1 MAQLTPM
8 MTQYLQ
14 IHEEVPD
21 ALLFFRMG
29 DFYEMFFDDALTASR
44 ELEIALTGRDCG
56 LEERAPMCGVPHH
69 AAQNYITR
77 LVEKGYKVAIC
88 EQMEDPKEAKGI
100 VRREII
106 RVISPGTISEGK
118 LLESKKN
125 NYLMALFLEN
135 NTLGLA
141 SLDVSTGD
149 FYVTQITAKTREQ
162 WLSQLSDEIGR
173 LLPAEVIL
181 NPALFKDTQA
191 LAMIENSFG
200 ILASLYPEK
209 YFSVKNGS
217 KRITD
222 QFQVFALGALDL
234 ERRDHAIAAAGALLL
249 YLDETQ
255 KRALTHI
262 KTIRYYNSKDYM
274 VLDLSTR
281 RNLELTQ
288 TLRTLEK
295 KGSLLGVLDK
305 TITAMGGRTLRR
317 WVEAPL
323 LNRDA
328 ILERQGGVLA
338 FYSNAAHL
346 PAFKTI
352 MTKVYD
358 LERLCGK
365 LAFGTINPRDLLALK
380 QSLGALPRIQ
390 DFVALLGS
398 EKLRSLFDHD
408 ELLTDVW
415 EQIDK
420 SIDEQ
425 APIVLKDGHVI
436 KTGFHQ
442 EIDEFRE
449 AAEKGQDWIRDL
461 ECRER
466 ERTGI
471 KNLKVKYN
479 RIFGYF
485 IEVTK
490 SNFDQVPEDYI
501 RKQTLANAERYFTPE
516 LKEMENKILGAQ
528 EGLLRCETQV
538 FQEIRDG
545 LLAEIP
551 RIQQKAREVAE
562 LDAIYAL
569 ATVALQNRY
578 VCPEIMEDD
587 TLMIQN
593 GRHPVVEDMIGTNHF
608 IGNDCLLNQ
617 DDQRML
623 IITGPNMAGKSTFI
637 RQVAIITLMAQI
649 GSFVPADAAAIGV
662 VDRIFTRVGASDDLA
677 SGQSTF
683 MVEMTEVANILKNA
697 TSRSLVIL
705 DEIGRGTSTFDG
717 ISIAWAVVEYLHNED
732 SIGAKTLFATHYHE
746 LTELET
752 LKSGIKNFSIRLKE
766 TPDGVIFLR
775 KIIPGPADQSYGIE
789 VAKLAGF
796 PAGVT
801 RRAQEILGHL
811 ESGEDTYRQELLVAE
826 PTVLSG
832 GKGAQ
837 LNFFDVAKAMTAEEE
852 AALGV
857 IREMNINEMSPIEVM
872 NEIDQLRKKLNDR
885 RKYEN

>member
-8 MTQYLQ
+8 MMQYLQ

-21 ALLFFRMG
+21 ALLFFRLG

-88 EQMEDPKEAKGI
+88 EQVEDPKDAKGI

-106 RVISPGTISEGK
+106 RIISPGTISDGK

-125 NYLMALFLEN
+125 NYLMALYLEKN
-135 NTLGLA
+135 ALGIA

-149 FYVTQITAKTREQ
+149 FFVTQIEAKTREQ
-162 WLSQLSDEIGR
+162 WTAQLSDELGR

-181 NPALFKDTQA
+181 NSAMFKDEQA
-191 LAMIENSFG
+191 LGLVENRFG

-209 YFSVKNGS
+209 YFNVKNGS
-217 KRITD
+217 KRITE
-222 QFQVFALGALDL
+222 QFNVFTLGALDL
-234 ERRDHAIAAAGALLL
+234 EHREYAIAAAGALLQ

-255 KRALTHI
+255 KRVLTHI
-262 KTIRYYNSKDYM
+262 KTVRYYNCNDFM

-288 TLRTLEK
+288 TLRTLDK

-305 TITAMGGRTLRR
+305 TVTAMGGRTLRR

-323 LNRDA
+323 LNKAR
-328 ILERQGGVLA
+328 ILERQGCVEA
-338 FYSNAAHL
+338 FFTNAAHL
-346 PAFKTI
+346 PNFKNI
-352 MTKVYD
+352 MTRVYD

-365 LAFGTINPRDLLALK
+365 LSFGTINPKDLLALK
-380 QSLGALPRIQ
+380 QSLSTLPLIK
-390 DFVALLGS
+390 DFVELLDS
-398 EKLRSLFDHD
+398 DKLYHLFDTD
-408 ELLTDVW
+408 DLLTDIW
-415 EQIDK
+415 EYIEK
-420 SIDEQ
+420 SIDDE
-425 APIVLKDGHVI
+425 APMVIKDGHVI
-436 KTGFHQ
+436 KSGFHH
-442 EIDEFRE
+442 EIDAFRE
-449 AAEKGQDWIRDL
+449 AAEKGQDWIREL

-490 SNFDQVPEDYI
+490 SNLAQVPEDYI

-538 FQEIRDG
+538 FQEIRDE
-545 LLAEIP
+545 LLKEIP
-551 RIQQKAREVAE
+551 RVQQKAREVAE
-562 LDAIYAL
+562 LDAIYSL
-569 ATVALQNRY
+569 ASVAITNHY
-578 VCPEIMEDD
+578 VCPQITEDK
-587 TLMIQN
+587 IVQIYN
-593 GRHPVVEDMIGTNHF
+593 GRHPVVEDMVGNQHF
-608 IGNDCLLNQ
+608 IGNDCTIND

-637 RQVAIITLMAQI
+637 RQVAIITLLAQI
-649 GSFVPADAAAIGV
+649 GSFVPADSASIGV

-697 TSRSLVIL
+697 TNRSLVIL

-752 LKSGIKNFSIRLKE
+752 LKPGIKNFSIRLKD

-796 PAGVT
+796 PAAVT

-811 ESGEDTYRQELLVAE
+811 ESGEDTYRQELLVKE
-826 PTVLSG
+826 PPVLVG
-832 GKGAQ
+832 GKGNQ
-837 LNFFDVAKAMTAEEE
+837 LNFFDVAKSMTPEEE
-852 AALGV
+852 AALGI
-857 IREMNINEMSPIEVM
+857 IRDLKIDEMSPIEVM
-872 NEIDQLRKKLNDR
+872 NVIDQLRKKI
-885 RKYEN
+885 

>member
-21 ALLFFRMG
+21 ALLFFRLG
-29 DFYEMFFDDALTASR
+29 DFYEMFFDDALKASR

-56 LEERAPMCGVPHH
+56 LEERAPMCGVPYH

-88 EQMEDPKEAKGI
+88 EQMEDPKDAKGI
-100 VRREII
+100 VKREII

-125 NYLMALFLEN
+125 NYLMTLYLEN
-135 NTLGLA
+135 DGLGVA

-149 FYVTQITAKTREQ
+149 FFVTEIKGKTKEQ
-162 WLSQLSDEIGR
+162 WLSQLSDELGR

-181 NPALFKDTQA
+181 NPALFKDPQA
-191 LAMIENSFG
+191 LGLIENRFG

-209 YFSVKNGS
+209 YFNIKNGS
-217 KRITD
+217 KRLLE
-222 QFQVFALGALDL
+222 QFDVYALGALDL
-234 ERRDHAIAAAGALLL
+234 ERRDHAIAAAGALLG

-255 KRALTHI
+255 KRVLTHI
-262 KTIRYYNSKDYM
+262 KTVRYYNSRDYM

-295 KGSLLGVLDK
+295 RGSLLGVLDK
-305 TITAMGGRTLRR
+305 TVTAMGGRTLRR

-323 LNRDA
+323 LNSAA
-328 ILERQGGVLA
+328 ILERQGCVTA
-338 FYSNAAHL
+338 FYDNSSRL
-346 PAFKTI
+346 PEFKA
-352 MTKVYD
+352 MLTKVYD

-365 LAFGTINPRDLLALK
+365 LSFGSINPKDLLALK
-380 QSLGALPRIQ
+380 QSLAALPLISGFL
-390 DFVALLGS
+390 DSFDS
-398 EKLRSLFDHD
+398 EKLMYLFDKED
-408 ELLTDVW
+408 LITDVW
-415 EQIDK
+415 ELIERAID
-420 SIDEQ
+420 DE
-425 APIVLKDGHVI
+425 APMVLKDGHVI
-436 KTGFHQ
+436 KTGYHP

-449 AAEKGQDWIRDL
+449 ATEKGQDWIRNL

-466 ERTGI
+466 EKTGI

-479 RIFGYF
+479 RVFGYF
-485 IEVTK
+485 IEVTR
-490 SNFDQVPEDYI
+490 SNFSQVPEEYI

-516 LKEMENKILGAQ
+516 LKDMENKILGAQ

-538 FQEIRDG
+538 FQEIRDD
-545 LLAEIP
+545 LLTQIP
-551 RIQQKAREVAE
+551 RIQKKAKEVAQ
-562 LDAIYAL
+562 LDAIYSL
-569 ATVALQNRY
+569 ATVALHNHF
-578 VCPEIMEDD
+578 VCPEISDD
-587 TLMIQN
+587 KAIVITN
-593 GRHPVVEDMIGTNHF
+593 GRHPVVEEMIGFDHF
-608 IGNDCLLNQ
+608 IGNDCTLDN
-617 DDQRML
+617 DEQRML
-623 IITGPNMAGKSTFI
+623 LITGPNMAGKSTFI

-649 GSFVPADAAAIGV
+649 GSFVPAEAANIGV

-697 TSRSLVIL
+697 TEKSLVIL

-717 ISIAWAVVEYLHNED
+717 ISIAWAVVEHLHNQQT
-732 SIGAKTLFATHYHE
+732 IGAKTLFATHYHE
-746 LTELET
+746 LTELES
-752 LKSGIKNFSIRLKE
+752 LKPGIKNFSIRLKD

-801 RRAQEILGHL
+801 RRAREILGHL
-811 ESGEDTYRQELLVAE
+811 EAGEDTYRQELLVTE
-826 PTVLSG
+826 PPMLSG
-832 GKGAQ
+832 EKGNQ
-837 LNFFDVAKAMTAEEE
+837 LNFFEIAQGMTKEEEE
-852 AALGV
+852 ALGT
-857 IREMNINEMSPIEVM
+857 IRDLKIEEMTPMEVM
-872 NEIDQLRKKLNDR
+872 NVVYQLREKI
-885 RKYEN
+885 

>member
-1 MAQLTPM
+1 MAELTPM
-8 MTQYLQ
+8 MIQYLK

-21 ALLFFRMG
+21 ALLFFRLG
-29 DFYEMFFDDALTASR
+29 DFYEMFFDDALKASR

-56 LEERAPMCGVPHH
+56 LDERAPMCGVPYH
-69 AAQNYITR
+69 AAQTYITR

-100 VRREII
+100 VKREII

-125 NYLMALFLEN
+125 NYLMTLYLDN
-135 NTLGLA
+135 NCLGVA

-149 FYVTQITAKTREQ
+149 FFVTEMKGKNKEQ
-162 WLSQLSDEIGR
+162 WMAQLSDELGR

-181 NPALFKDTQA
+181 NPELFKDPQA
-191 LAMIENSFG
+191 LGLIENNFG

-209 YFSVKNGS
+209 YFNIRNGG
-217 KRITD
+217 KRIIE
-222 QFQVFALGALDL
+222 QFDVFALGALDL
-234 ERRDHAIAAAGALLL
+234 ERRDHAVAAAGALLG
-249 YLDETQ
+249 YLDATQ

-295 KGSLLGVLDK
+295 RGSLLGVLDK
-305 TITAMGGRTLRR
+305 TVTAMGGRTLRR

-323 LNRDA
+323 LKTEG
-328 ILERQGGVLA
+328 IFERQGCVDA
-338 FYSNAAHL
+338 FYHNAPRL
-346 PAFKTI
+346 PEFKTI
-352 MTKVYD
+352 LTKVYD

-365 LAFGTINPRDLLALK
+365 LSFGSINPKDLLALK
-380 QSLGALPRIQ
+380 QSLGALPLIK
-390 DFVALLGS
+390 DFIDTIDS
-398 EKLRSLFDHD
+398 EKLQQLFDKED
-408 ELLTDVW
+408 ILEDIW
-415 EQIDK
+415 DYIDK
-420 SIDEQ
+420 AIDDD
-425 APIVLKDGHVI
+425 APMVLKDGHVI

-449 AAEKGQDWIRDL
+449 ATDKGQDWIRDL
-461 ECRER
+461 ECREK
-466 ERTGI
+466 ENTGI

-485 IEVTK
+485 IEITK
-490 SNFDQVPEDYI
+490 SNLSQVPEEYI
-501 RKQTLANAERYFTPE
+501 RKQTLSNAERYFTPE
-516 LKEMENKILGAQ
+516 LKDMENKILGAQ
-528 EGLLRCETQV
+528 EGLLRCETEI
-538 FQEIRDG
+538 FQKIREQ
-545 LLAEIP
+545 LLKEIP
-551 RIQQKAREVAE
+551 RIQKKAREVAE
-562 LDAIYAL
+562 LDAIYSL
-569 ATVALQNRY
+569 ATVAQQNHY
-578 VCPEIMEDD
+578 VCPKIVDEKTIFIE
-587 TLMIQN
+587 N
-593 GRHPVVEDMIGTNHF
+593 GRHPVVEEMIGSDHF
-608 IGNDCLLNQ
+608 IGNDCTLNN

-649 GSFVPADAAAIGV
+649 GSFVPADAATIGV

-697 TSRSLVIL
+697 TDKSLVIL

-717 ISIAWAVVEYLHNED
+717 ISIAWAVVEFLHNED
-732 SIGAKTLFATHYHE
+732 NIGAKTLFATHYHE
-746 LTELET
+746 LTELES
-752 LKSGIKNFSIRLKE
+752 LKPGIKNFSIRLKE

-775 KIIPGPADQSYGIE
+775 KIISGPADQSYGIE

-796 PAGVT
+796 PTRVT
-801 RRAQEILGHL
+801 QRAQEILGHL
-811 ESGEDTYRQELLVAE
+811 ESGENTYRQELLVTE
-826 PTVLSG
+826 PPMLSG
-832 GKGAQ
+832 GKGSQ
-837 LNFFDVAKAMTAEEE
+837 LNFFDVTKSMTDDEE
-852 AALGV
+852 AALSTL
-857 IREMNINEMSPIEVM
+857 RDLKMDEMSPIEVM
-872 NEIDQLRKKLNDR
+872 NVIYQLREKI
-885 RKYEN
+885 

>member
-14 IHEEVPD
+14 LHEEVPD
-21 ALLFFRMG
+21 ALLFFRLG

-56 LEERAPMCGVPHH
+56 LDERAPMCGVPHH

-88 EQMEDPKEAKGI
+88 EQVEDPKEAKGI

-135 NTLGLA
+135 NQLGLA

-149 FYVTQITAKTREQ
+149 FYVTQIEAKSREQ
-162 WLSQLSDEIGR
+162 WLSHLSDEIGR

-181 NPALFKDTQA
+181 NSALFKDNQA
-191 LAMIENSFG
+191 LAMIENTFG

-209 YFSVKNGS
+209 YFSVKSGS

-222 QFQVFALGALDL
+222 QFKVFALGALDL
-234 ERRDHAIAAAGALLL
+234 ERREHAIAAAGALLL

-262 KTIRYYNSKDYM
+262 KTIRYYNSRDYM

-305 TITAMGGRTLRR
+305 TVTAMGGRTLRR

-328 ILERQGGVLA
+328 ILQRQAGVAA
-338 FYSNAAHL
+338 FYHNAAQL
-346 PAFKTI
+346 PTFKTI

-380 QSLGALPRIQ
+380 QSLGALPLIR
-390 DFVALLGS
+390 DFVALLDS
-398 EKLRSLFDHD
+398 EQLASLFDPTD
-408 ELLTDVW
+408 LLTDIW
-415 EQIDK
+415 TQIEK
-420 SIDEQ
+420 SIDDQ
-425 APIVLKDGHVI
+425 APLVLKDGHVI
-436 KTGFHQ
+436 KSGYHQ

-479 RIFGYF
+479 RVFGYF
-485 IEVTK
+485 IEITK

-538 FQEIRDG
+538 FLEIRDG

-551 RIQQKAREVAE
+551 RIQDKARQVAE
-562 LDAIYAL
+562 LDAIYSL
-569 ATVALQNRY
+569 ASVALQNRY
-578 VCPEIMEDD
+578 VCPEITTDK
-587 TLMIQN
+587 TLLIQN

-608 IGNDCLLNQ
+608 IGNDCRLNQ

-697 TSRSLVIL
+697 SSRSLVIL

-717 ISIAWAVVEYLHNED
+717 ISIAWAVVEYLHNDD

-746 LTELET
+746 LTELES
-752 LKSGIKNFSIRLKE
+752 LKPGIKNYSIRLKE

-796 PAGVT
+796 PAGVI

-811 ESGEDTYRQELLVAE
+811 ESGEDTYRQELLVKE
-826 PTVLSG
+826 PPILDG
-832 GKGAQ
+832 GKGDQ
-837 LNFFDVAKAMTAEEE
+837 LNFFDVAKRMTAEEE

-857 IREMNINEMSPIEVM
+857 IRDLKINEMSPIEVM
-872 NEIDQLRKKLNDR
+872 IVIDQLRKKI
-885 RKYEN
+885 

>member
-21 ALLFFRMG
+21 ALLFFRLG

-88 EQMEDPKEAKGI
+88 EQVEDPKEAKGI

-125 NYLMALFLEN
+125 NYLMALYLEN
-135 NTLGLA
+135 NTLGIA

-149 FYVTQITAKTREQ
+149 FYVTEIMAKNREQ

-181 NPALFKDTQA
+181 NGALFKDSQA
-191 LAMIENSFG
+191 LALIENRFG
-200 ILASLYPEK
+200 ILTSLYPEK

-262 KTIRYYNSKDYM
+262 KTIRYYNSRDYM

-305 TITAMGGRTLRR
+305 TVTAMGGRTLRR

-328 ILERQGGVLA
+328 ILGRQGGVSA
-338 FYSNAAHL
+338 FFNHAADL
-346 PAFKTI
+346 PSFKTI
-352 MTKVYD
+352 MTRVYD

-380 QSLGALPRIQ
+380 QSLGALPLIR
-390 DFVALLGS
+390 DFVVQLDAEPLTA
-398 EKLRSLFDHD
+398 LFDPE
-408 ELLTDVW
+408 ELLTDIW
-415 EQIDK
+415 EQI
-420 SIDEQ
+420 EQ
-425 APIVLKDGHVI
+425 AIDDQAPLVLKDGHVI
-436 KTGFHQ
+436 KTGYHP
-442 EIDEFRE
+442 EIDAFRE
-449 AAEKGQDWIRDL
+449 AAEKGQDWICDL

-479 RIFGYF
+479 RVFGYF

-516 LKEMENKILGAQ
+516 LKEMESRILGAQ

-538 FQEIRDG
+538 FQEIRNG
-545 LLAEIP
+545 LLKEIP

-569 ATVALQNRY
+569 AAVALQNRF
-578 VCPEIMEDD
+578 VCPEIREDS
-587 TLMIQN
+587 TLMIKN

-649 GSFVPADAAAIGV
+649 GSFVPADAASIGV

-697 TSRSLVIL
+697 SARSLVIL

-717 ISIAWAVVEYLHNED
+717 ISIAWAVVEYLHNPD

-752 LKSGIKNFSIRLKE
+752 LKPGIKNFSIRLKD

-796 PAGVT
+796 PGGVT

-811 ESGEDTYRQELLVAE
+811 ESGEDTYRQGLLVTE

-832 GKGAQ
+832 EKGDQ
-837 LNFFDVAKAMTAEEE
+837 LNFFDVAQTMTDAE
-852 AALGV
+852 ASALDTL
-857 IREMNINEMSPIEVM
+857 REMNIDEMSPLEVM
-872 NEIDQLRKKLNDR
+872 IVIDQLRKKL
-885 RKYEN
+885 

>member
-21 ALLFFRMG
+21 ALLFFRLG
-29 DFYEMFFDDALTASR
+29 DFYEMFFDDAIKASR

-56 LEERAPMCGVPHH
+56 LEERAPMCGVPYH

-88 EQMEDPKEAKGI
+88 EQVEDPKEAKGI
-100 VRREII
+100 VKREIV

-118 LLESKKN
+118 LLQSKKN
-125 NYLMALFLEN
+125 NYLMTLYLEN
-135 NTLGLA
+135 NCLGIA

-149 FYVTQITAKTREQ
+149 FYVTQIEGKTKEQ
-162 WLSQLSDEIGR
+162 WMSQLADEIGR

-181 NPALFKDTQA
+181 NPTLFKDIQA
-191 LAMIENSFG
+191 LGLIENTFG

-209 YFSVKNGS
+209 YFNIKNGC
-217 KRITD
+217 KRIIE
-222 QFQVFALGALDL
+222 QFNVYALGALDL
-234 ERRDHAIAAAGALLL
+234 EKREHAIAAAGGLLA
-249 YLDETQ
+249 YLDATQ
-255 KRALTHI
+255 KRALIHI
-262 KTIRYYNSKDYM
+262 KTIKYYNSRDYM

-305 TITAMGGRTLRR
+305 TVTAMGGRTLRR
-317 WVEAPL
+317 WLEAPL
-323 LNRDA
+323 LSKES
-328 ILERQGGVLA
+328 ILERQGCVES
-338 FYSNAAHL
+338 FYHNSPRL
-346 PAFKTI
+346 PELKTI
-352 MTKVYD
+352 LTKVYD
-358 LERLCGK
+358 LERLCAK
-365 LAFGTINPRDLLALK
+365 LSFGTINPKDLLALK
-380 QSLGALPRIQ
+380 QSLGALPLVK
-390 DFVALLGS
+390 DFLDMMES
-398 EKLRSLFDHD
+398 EKLHYLFDGD
-408 ELLTDVW
+408 DLLIDIW
-415 EQIDK
+415 KHIDK
-420 SIDEQ
+420 SIDDD
-425 APIVLKDGHVI
+425 APMVLKDGHVI
-436 KTGFHQ
+436 KIGFHQ

-449 AAEKGQDWIRDL
+449 ATDKGQDWIRDL

-490 SNFDQVPEDYI
+490 SNFSQVPEDYI

-516 LKEMENKILGAQ
+516 LKDMENKILGAQ

-538 FQEIRDG
+538 FQEIRDN
-545 LLAEIP
+545 LLTEIP
-551 RIQQKAREVAE
+551 RIQKKAKEVAE
-562 LDAIYAL
+562 LDAIYSL
-569 ATVALQNRY
+569 AIVAQQNRY
-578 VCPEIMEDD
+578 VCPEITDEK
-587 TLMIQN
+587 TLKITN
-593 GRHPVVEDMIGTNHF
+593 GRHPVVEDMIGTHHF
-608 IGNDCLLNQ
+608 IGNDCTL
-617 DDQRML
+617 DDDEQRML

-649 GSFVPADAAAIGV
+649 GSFVPADAANIGV

-697 TSRSLVIL
+697 TNKSLVIL

-732 SIGAKTLFATHYHE
+732 SVGAKTLFATHYHE
-746 LTELET
+746 LTELES
-752 LKSGIKNFSIRLKE
+752 LKPGIKNYSIRLKD

-796 PAGVT
+796 PVGVT
-801 RRAQEILGHL
+801 KRAREILGHL
-811 ESGEDTYRQELLVAE
+811 ESGEDTYRKELLVKE
-826 PTVLSG
+826 PPILSG
-832 GKGAQ
+832 GKGNQ
-837 LNFFDVAKAMTAEEE
+837 LNFFDVAKGMTVEEE
-852 AALGV
+852 SALGT
-857 IREMNINEMSPIEVM
+857 IRELKIDEMSPIEVM
-872 NEIDQLRKKLNDR
+872 IVIDQLRKKLR
-885 RKYEN
+885 